1 MLCVPSRR
9 GGTEHQ
15 VFSVQD
21 EFLTFSGVK
30 RMERKGGLPRGLLWW
45 FVTTLVSLGKADGLW
60 GCRLGQRAGYRPWR
74 CNGRRPLMIGAVVQ
88 SWVSLCCGT
97 LRGVLPGAR
106 ASTLLVLSRPS
117 GRGGAAREAR
127 AWHECLRPASHWAS
141 LMREI
146 VVKKLPLSLPPLGG
160 GGDVTGRGDTTEKV
174 CAWESTV
181 SCACFFFLVSQCHS
195 VTERGC
201 REEGVY
207 SWSWEFRL
215 L

>member
-1 MLCVPSRR
+1 MCSLSR

-97 LRGVLPGAR
+97 LHGVLPGAR

-141 LMREI
+141 LMRDTLE
-146 VVKKLPLSLPPLGG
+146 KNSPSLFPPSWGEGVMSQGG
-160 GGDVTGRGDTTEKV
+160 GTQQKKCVHERV
-174 CAWESTV
+174 
-181 SCACFFFLVSQCHS
+181 QCH
-195 VTERGC
+195 VH
-201 REEGVY
+201 V
-207 SWSWEFRL
+207 FF
-215 L
+215 